1 VTADTTSRP
10 DITNFIERWASSG
23 AAERANYQIFL
34 SELCDVLGVPRPEP
48 TKPDED
54 ENAYVFEKAVTF
66 HHGDGTSSTGRID
79 LYKRGCFVLEA
90 KQGSEQH
97 NQTQPELTTRRRSMR
112 RRGTAVRGTQGWNEA
127 MMAARGQAE
136 QYARALPA
144 SEGRPPW
151 RLSRFCVSGDNQPFR
166 LERRPDYA
174 TDPTRTARRVAQG
187 L

>member
-1 VTADTTSRP
+1 VTAESTSHSDT
-10 DITNFIERWASSG
+10 INFIERWASSG

-34 SELCDVLGVPRPEP
+34 AELCDVLEVPRPEP

-54 ENAYVFEKAVTF
+54 ENTYVFEKAVTF

-97 NQTQPELTTRRRSMR
+97 NQLQPELTTRRRGTR

-127 MMAARGQAE
+127 MMAARSQAE
-136 QYARALPA
+136 QYARTLLA
-144 SEGRPPW
+144 SEGRPP
-151 RLSRFCVSGDNQPFR
+151 F
-166 LERRPDYA
+166 
-174 TDPTRTARRVAQG
+174 
-187 L
+187 